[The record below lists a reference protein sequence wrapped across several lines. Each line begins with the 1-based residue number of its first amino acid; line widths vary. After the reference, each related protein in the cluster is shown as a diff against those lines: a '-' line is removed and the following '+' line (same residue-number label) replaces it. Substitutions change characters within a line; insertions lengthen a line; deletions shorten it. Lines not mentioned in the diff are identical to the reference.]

1 MSKLVQDLLA
11 QGPVITDGA
20 WGTQLLLQGLS
31 SGDCPDQW
39 NLIHP
44 DRVEAVARSYVAV
57 GSQVIL
63 TNTFGANRLRL
74 AGFGLADRVAEIN
87 RAGVE
92 ISRRA
97 AAGRAK
103 VFASLGPS
111 GKLLLMGDTTEAEL
125 KTAFDEQALALAA
138 AGADAIVVETMT
150 DLVEAKIALA
160 AARATGLPVVV
171 SVVFDSGKDKD
182 RTLMGATPEQVVTEL
197 AAAGADVLGAN
208 CGQGIAGYIR
218 VCARMRSVTD
228 RPLWIKANA
237 GLPKMV
243 DGRAVYETT
252 AEEFAQQAPALVAAG
267 ANFVGGCCGTS
278 PVFIQALKGALGAGT
293 TRPR

>member
-1 MSKLVQDLLA
+1 MTQFVLASGNLHKLYEFRGIL
-11 QGPVITDGA
+11 
-20 WGTQLLLQGLS
+20 
-31 SGDCPDQW
+31 
-39 NLIHP
+39 
-44 DRVEAVARSYVAV
+44 VEHEV
-57 GSQVIL
+57 L
-63 TNTFGANRLRL
+63 PMP
-74 AGFGLADRVAEIN
+74 
-87 RAGVE
+87 AGVALPPE
-92 ISRRA
+92 S
-97 AAGRAK
+97 
-103 VFASLGPS
+103 V
-111 GKLLLMGDTTEAEL
+111 TTFRDNAMT
-125 KTAFDEQALALAA
+125 KARALAA

-197 AAAGADVLGAN
+197 DAAGADVLGAN

-278 PVFIQALKGALGAGT
+278 PVFIQALKGALGAGS

>member
-125 KTAFDEQALALAA
+125 KTAFDEQARALAA

>member
-125 KTAFDEQALALAA
+125 KTAFDEQARALAA

-278 PVFIQALKGALGAGT
+278 PVFIQALKGALGAGS

>member
-1 MSKLVQDLLA
+1 MSKLIEDLLA

-125 KTAFDEQALALAA
+125 KTAFDEQARALAA

-278 PVFIQALKGALGAGT
+278 PVFIQALKGALGAGS

>member
-1 MSKLVQDLLA
+1 MSKLIEDLLA

-125 KTAFDEQALALAA
+125 KTAFDEQARALAA